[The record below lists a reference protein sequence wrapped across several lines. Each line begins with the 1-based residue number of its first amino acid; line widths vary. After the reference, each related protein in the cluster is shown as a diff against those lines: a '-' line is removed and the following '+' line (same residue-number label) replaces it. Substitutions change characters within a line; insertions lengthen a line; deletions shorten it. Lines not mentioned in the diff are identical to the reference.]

1 MTRKKKKKLND
12 EINGEKNQIKNI
24 NQDNTSPQEEISS
37 QEEINTLTSKRK
49 PYNISPPEHQP
60 KSKMANLSTTPKPTA
75 DGDSISSEDSDRLAI
90 DESRQLTEDLNT
102 TDITN
107 VTKDLGLDEVAT
119 LEMTHGHTLTKR
131 LLNLPSSNLTPLNC
145 PV

>member
-1 MTRKKKKKLND
+1 
-12 EINGEKNQIKNI
+12 
-24 NQDNTSPQEEISS
+24 
-37 QEEINTLTSKRK
+37 
-49 PYNISPPEHQP
+49 
-60 KSKMANLSTTPKPTA
+60 MANLSTTPKPTA

-107 VTKDLGLDEVAT
+107 VTKDLGLDEVAS